1 MPSRDTL
8 DDYYMLPEP
17 LSAWEP
23 AGYYTTNGESIA
35 TETTFH
41 SPSHDYLLAPV
52 PQETEELSPSVRTA
66 VQGILSEAE
75 LHRKSTAESFKASVW
90 ESIKN
95 KKKNESQ
102 GSEVDRPSGV
112 AARELSDLIRKVPSM
127 GEMEMALEK
136 KTADLNKRKEE
147 FANQS
152 RILKERLEEVARKEK
167 IVDRRVKDLFQ
178 KGFAASLAER
188 ALKEKGASE
197 SAAMLQ
203 REMQMLQREERMV
216 QREEQ
221 MLQREEHV
229 LQREEKL
236 LEREERMLRTQSSL
250 NGKASCLDMR
260 DEIFLNERWFATKR
274 EANQKKK
281 GEKRTCECEKS
292 SRNL

>member
-1 MPSRDTL
+1 MPSRNAL

-17 LSAWEP
+17 LSAWES

-35 TETTFH
+35 TEAMFH
-41 SPSHDYLLAPV
+41 GPSHDYPLAPV
-52 PQETEELSPSVRTA
+52 PQETEEPSPSVRRA
-66 VQGILSEAE
+66 VQEILHEAE
-75 LHRKSTAESFKASVW
+75 LRRKATAESFKASVW

-102 GSEVDRPSGV
+102 GSEVDRPSSV

-127 GEMEMALEK
+127 REMEAALEK
-136 KTADLNKRKEE
+136 DTADLNKRREE

-152 RILKERLEEVARKEK
+152 RILKERLEEAARKQK
-167 IVDRRVKDLFQ
+167 IVDQRVKELFQ

-188 ALKEKGASE
+188 ALKEKVASE

-221 MLQREEHV
+221 MLQREEQV
-229 LQREEKL
+229 LQREDKL
-236 LEREERMLRTQSSL
+236 LEREERDLRLQMSL
-250 NGKASCLDMR
+250 KGQASLLAER
-260 DEIFLNERWFATKR
+260 DKIFMNERWYAKKR
-274 EANQKKK
+274 EANQEKK
-281 GEKRTCECEKS
+281 GGKPTCECEK
-292 SRNL
+292 RN